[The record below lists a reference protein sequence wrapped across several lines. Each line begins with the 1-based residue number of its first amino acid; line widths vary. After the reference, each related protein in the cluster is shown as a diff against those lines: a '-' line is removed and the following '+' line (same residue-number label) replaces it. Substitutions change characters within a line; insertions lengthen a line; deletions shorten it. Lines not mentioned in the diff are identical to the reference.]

1 MKIYLKSESEYSD
14 IEFHRTTD
22 NILSIEITTEFG
34 SAVYYLDSDE
44 VNELVEFIK
53 LTNEQYE
60 RV

>member
-1 MKIYLKSESEYSD
+1 MKIYLKSESEYSE

-53 LTNEQYE
+53 LTNQQYE